1 MSIRSAKQGL
11 TTDVLLRWLFNSSEF
26 TIFKI
31 IIRRLLP
38 QPDREERK
46 KRERERER
54 DRDRDRDRERQKEI
68 ETERERQRER
78 KGEKQRSK
86 GMKKVFPVL

>member
-46 KRERERER
+46 KRDREKERETETER
-54 DRDRDRDRERQKEI
+54 DRKR
-68 ETERERQRER
+68 
-78 KGEKQRSK
+78 
-86 GMKKVFPVL
+86 

>member
-1 MSIRSAKQGL
+1 MSIRPAKQGL
-11 TTDVLLRWLFNSSEF
+11 TTDVLLRWLFNISEL

-54 DRDRDRDRERQKEI
+54 DRDRDRERQKEI
-68 ETERERQRER
+68 ETERER
-78 KGEKQRSK
+78 
-86 GMKKVFPVL
+86 

>member
-46 KRERERER
+46 KRDREKERERET
-54 DRDRDRDRERQKEI
+54 
-68 ETERERQRER
+68 ETERDR
-78 KGEKQRSK
+78 KR
-86 GMKKVFPVL
+86 

>member
-1 MSIRSAKQGL
+1 MSIRPAKQGL
-11 TTDVLLRWLFNSSEF
+11 TTDVLLRWLFNISEL

-54 DRDRDRDRERQKEI
+54 ERETET
-68 ETERERQRER
+68 ETERDR
-78 KGEKQRSK
+78 KR
-86 GMKKVFPVL
+86 